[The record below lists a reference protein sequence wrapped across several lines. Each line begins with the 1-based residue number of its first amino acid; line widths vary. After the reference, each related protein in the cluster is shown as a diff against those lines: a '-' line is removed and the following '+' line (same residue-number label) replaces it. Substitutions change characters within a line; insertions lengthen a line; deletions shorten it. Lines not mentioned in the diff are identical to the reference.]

1 MKEEGGFCD
10 RNSSNFLNAIKGI
23 RAIAL
28 NLVLVFHRK
37 RGFSTE
43 KGQFSTIALIIIE
56 QKTIGTSSE
65 FFGFLR
71 PFSVAN
77 SKVAEFRL
85 LNLKLA
91 STSGSIVDLFAM
103 EGSGKLKKGETAR
116 VCGLPIGRAEVTNAV
131 GGKFTHLILVSFIP

>member
-23 RAIAL
+23 KAIVL

-43 KGQFSTIALIIIE
+43 KGQFSTIALIIIGQE
-56 QKTIGTSSE
+56 TIGTSSE

-71 PFSVAN
+71 PFSVAS
-77 SKVAEFRL
+77 SKIAEFRL
-85 LNLKLA
+85 LNLKRA
-91 STSGSIVDLFAM
+91 TTSAGSSL
-103 EGSGKLKKGETAR
+103 SLGK
-116 VCGLPIGRAEVTNAV
+116 
-131 GGKFTHLILVSFIP
+131 